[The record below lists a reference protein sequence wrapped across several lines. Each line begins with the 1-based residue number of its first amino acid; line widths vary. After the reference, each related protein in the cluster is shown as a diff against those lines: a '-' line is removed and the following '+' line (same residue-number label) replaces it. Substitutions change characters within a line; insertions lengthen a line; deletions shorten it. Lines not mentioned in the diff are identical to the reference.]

1 MFGRLPDPNHAPWVP
16 LHGIT
21 LTTLEIT
28 MNTLKRVLAFLI
40 AITYPVWGP
49 LAMFVSGVAFIVC
62 WFVSALWSVGKDIHA
77 DAKRALKVEE
87 V

>member
-1 MFGRLPDPNHAPWVP
+1 
-16 LHGIT
+16 
-21 LTTLEIT
+21 

-40 AITYPVWGP
+40 AITYPIWGP
-49 LAMFVSGVAFIVC
+49 LAMFARGAYTC
-62 WFVSALWSVGKDIHA
+62 LRWFLTGLWSVGKDIHA